1 MGQGSIGTGAT
12 DMAHFRNT
20 YKPARFVFV
29 DVRVGVIIFASA
41 LHIRPWT
48 VGLDLV
54 VLLLAIYVERIG
66 LGFIGTLRAIRA
78 YFTGSYRPALRIQ
91 KIRRKVDYERRNMA
105 WEKTLD
111 RDPIL
116 VDEVQPVETGI
127 LKRKI

>member
-1 MGQGSIGTGAT
+1 
-12 DMAHFRNT
+12 MAHFRNT